1 MRVLVINPGSTS
13 TKIAVFESEKEIY
26 LKNIKH
32 STEKISKYE
41 KITDQYKFRKDT
53 ILKELK
59 KANFTLDAID
69 CIVARGGLVKPIPS
83 GIYLVNEKMKKDLR
97 EGAIGE
103 HASNLGGLIADDIA
117 KSLQGVNAY
126 IVDPVVVDEM
136 QDVARISGHPKFE
149 RLSIFH
155 ALNQK
160 AIARIHAKSVGKSY
174 EELNLIVVHMGGG
187 ISVGAHRKGKV
198 VDVNQALD
206 GEGPFS
212 PERSGTLP
220 SRALAEFCFSGEY
233 TLAQVKKMITG
244 QGGFVAYFGTND
256 AREIELRVKKG
267 DKKAKLIQDAMSYQ
281 IAKEIAAASAVLKGQ
296 VDAILLT
303 GGLANNPLVVDYIKD
318 MVSFIAPIKVYPGE
332 DEMKAM
338 AMNGFMVL
346 RGEVKASEY

>member
-160 AIARIHAKSVGKSY
+160 AIARIHAKS
-174 EELNLIVVHMGGG
+174 
-187 ISVGAHRKGKV
+187 
-198 VDVNQALD
+198 
-206 GEGPFS
+206 
-212 PERSGTLP
+212 
-220 SRALAEFCFSGEY
+220 
-233 TLAQVKKMITG
+233 
-244 QGGFVAYFGTND
+244 
-256 AREIELRVKKG
+256 
-267 DKKAKLIQDAMSYQ
+267 
-281 IAKEIAAASAVLKGQ
+281 
-296 VDAILLT
+296 
-303 GGLANNPLVVDYIKD
+303 
-318 MVSFIAPIKVYPGE
+318 
-332 DEMKAM
+332 
-338 AMNGFMVL
+338 
-346 RGEVKASEY
+346 